1 MDVGVIVPQGFTGEY
16 DGWEPADAWAR
27 SVEIARQADAAGY
40 ESIWLLD
47 HFIQEFSQD
56 GLMFESF
63 SAMAALAAV
72 TQEVRLGHIVAC
84 VGYRNPALTAKMIS
98 TIDVI
103 SGGRAELGLGAG
115 WHGLEYEAY
124 GYRFPPLKERHALLA
139 DSLEISRRMLDPG
152 HADYQGEQASVRDA
166 TNDPRGLRQPRV
178 PIIVGGNGQNVTW
191 RLAARY
197 ADELNLD
204 GPSPDEIR
212 EWMPIIRSRCEE
224 IGRDPDDLRVSVFL
238 WWGNVP
244 PPGQE
249 RADWMATYRDLGVS
263 RIMAWVKGMADSD
276 AALELFSADV
286 LAAGLD
292 LKAD

>member
-1 MDVGVIVPQGFTGEY
+1 M
-16 DGWEPADAWAR
+16 AR
-27 SVEIARQADAAGY
+27 LADAAGY

-47 HFIQEFSQD
+47 HFYPEFSQD
-56 GLMFESF
+56 GMMLESF

-72 TQEVRLGHIVAC
+72 TRRVRLGHIVAC
-84 VGYRNPALTAKMIS
+84 VGYRNPALTAKVIS

-115 WHGLEYEAY
+115 WHRAEYEAY

-139 DSLEISRRMLDPG
+139 DSLEISRRMLGPG
-152 HADYQGEQASVRDA
+152 RATFEGEQASVTSA
-166 TNDPRGLRQPRV
+166 ANEPRGLQLPRV

-204 GPSPDEIR
+204 GPSPDEMR

-244 PPGQE
+244 PAGPE
-249 RADWMATYRDLGVS
+249 RSRWLAAYRDLGVA
-263 RIMAWVKGMADSD
+263 RIMAWVVGMADSD
-276 AALELFSADV
+276 EALEMLTEDV
-286 LAAGLD
+286 DAAGLD
-292 LKAD
+292 LAG